1 MKKELTEEQR
11 IENRKFLNRYIGVTS
26 GIICSYLFGYIG
38 AYTYH
43 STMGLFEAFS
53 KTMERISD
61 FQLLYPIN
69 QNALAGI
76 ILGGSTGFAVYM
88 SNQLHD
94 EKMLAYKS
102 DEVAGSARFM
112 TKKEMTEYLNEFIEP
127 NPADLSLPFPSMIL
141 SNNFYRPINSRKLI
155 GNNNVL
161 VVGGA
166 GSGKSR
172 FIIKPNILQMNA
184 SYVITDPSGEM
195 IYSLGDALKKNG
207 YKIKIFN
214 ISDMQHSNC
223 YNPLHYIRD
232 EAGVNMLID
241 CFIKNTTKDG
251 AKGDEF
257 FTNAERILYSACI
270 FYLIEHCQDESRKN
284 FGSIINMINSSAVDE
299 NNPNTKSPLDKLFDG
314 LPKDS
319 LAWKSYKSF
328 KQAAGKTLKSI
339 IISCVTRLQPFLTP
353 QVANLTKYDNLEL
366 EKIGD
371 EKTALFIIT
380 PQADRTYAFLASML
394 YSQLFETLYTKGE
407 NQKKAGGSEQM
418 SIPVRCLMDEFAN
431 IGEVPEFPSK
441 LSTMRK
447 YNISATVILQD
458 ISQIEAMYKEEWKT
472 LVGNC
477 SSIVFLGSQEP
488 NTLKYFSEML
498 GKTTVKNKGRGNSMG
513 KQKSASQNITNT
525 ARDLRSADELGR
537 MDPDMCI
544 VFTQNKRP
552 VLDQKYR
559 YEQHPRY
566 DLTADCNNEL
576 GFKYADM
583 SIYDNNRFNIR
594 NLLKA
599 KSESARILK
608 ETIASE
614 LRDTKKTYVKESLSK
629 SLDQFRLNE
638 SMENL
643 SYLQLLT
650 TCQLEL
656 KENSTFPIG
665 FISLSSVSLNRMIN
679 LIEQLKTVDKPV
691 FLIST
696 FKNETDVICVAYDK
710 TQELYPYMKDSIL
723 TYYKLQNDICI
734 VKYSK
739 YRIEEYKNLLLNKM
753 DGNVAKE
760 KTSLVKEGTLTNLDI
775 LESPY
780 STKDVNSINKVETSI
795 DDFFTI

>member
-11 IENRKFLNRYIGVTS
+11 IENRKFMNRYIGIATGVA
-26 GIICSYLFGYIG
+26 CAYFFGYIG
-38 AYTYH
+38 SYTYH
-43 STMGLFEAFS
+43 STMGILDAFIKSTKKIAEFHLF
-53 KTMERISD
+53 
-61 FQLLYPIN
+61 YPVN
-69 QNALAGI
+69 PNALAGI
-76 ILGGSTGFAVYM
+76 LMGGLAGFFIYM

-94 EKMLAYKS
+94 EKTSAYKS

-112 TKKEMTEYLNEFIEP
+112 TKKEMAEYIKEFIEP
-127 NPADLSLPFPSMIL
+127 DPTDLSLPFTSIIL

-155 GNNNVL
+155 GNNNVV

-172 FIIKPNILQMNA
+172 FVIKPNVLQMNA

-195 IYSLGDALKKNG
+195 IYSLGDSLKKNG

-223 YNPLHYIRD
+223 YNPLYYIRD
-232 EAGVNMLID
+232 ESGVNMLID

-257 FTNAERILYSACI
+257 FTNAERLLYSACI
-270 FYLIEHCQDESRKN
+270 FYLTEHCQDESRKN

-299 NNPNTKSPLDKLFDG
+299 NNPNAKSPLDKLFDG

-319 LAWKSYKSF
+319 LAWKFYKSF

-394 YSQLFETLYTKGE
+394 YSQLFETLYNKCE
-407 NQKKAGGSEQM
+407 DQKKAGGSEQLK
-418 SIPVRCLMDEFAN
+418 IPVRCLMDEFAN

-458 ISQIEAMYKEEWKT
+458 ISQIEAMYKDEWKT

-552 VLDQKYR
+552 VLDMKYR
-559 YEQHPRY
+559 YEHHPRY
-566 DLTADCNNEL
+566 HLTADYNNEL

-583 SIYDNNRFNIR
+583 PIYDNNRFNIG

-599 KSESARILK
+599 KSEAARIAK
-608 ETIASE
+608 ESIATNPQN
-614 LRDTKKTYVKESLSK
+614 TKEAYVKESLAK
-629 SLDQFRLNE
+629 AIDQFQLNE
-638 SMENL
+638 SIEQM
-643 SYLQLLT
+643 SYLQVLT
-650 TCQLEL
+650 ACQLQL
-656 KENSTFPIG
+656 KENIHLPLG
-665 FISLSSVSLNRMIN
+665 FVTLSSISLTRLMNVAS
-679 LIEQLKTVDKPV
+679 QLKVENKP
-691 FLIST
+691 FLIFST
-696 FKNETDVICVAYDK
+696 FKKDDETFCLGYDE
-710 TQELYPYMKDSIL
+710 TGELYSHMRMQMITK
-723 TYYKLQNDICI
+723 YKFQNSFCI
-734 VKYSK
+734 VKLSK
-739 YRIEEYKNLLLNKM
+739 HRIEEYKKAILRKM
-753 DGNVAKE
+753 DGNVVKKRKTIKDVTENQDIIE
-760 KTSLVKEGTLTNLDI
+760 KSYSDENIQNQKTQQPIPDDI
-775 LESPY
+775 LMR
-780 STKDVNSINKVETSI
+780 
-795 DDFFTI
+795 

>member
-11 IENRKFLNRYIGVTS
+11 IENRKFLNRYVGIATGVITA
-26 GIICSYLFGYIG
+26 YLFGYIG
-38 AYTYH
+38 SYTYH
-43 STMGLFEAFS
+43 STMGILNAFTKSMEKIAEFHLF
-53 KTMERISD
+53 
-61 FQLLYPIN
+61 YPIN
-69 QNALAGI
+69 SNALMGML
-76 ILGGSTGFAVYM
+76 LGGLIGFFVYM
-88 SNQLHD
+88 SNQIHD
-94 EKMLAYKS
+94 EKTSAYKS

-112 TKKEMTEYLNEFIEP
+112 TKKEMAEYVKEFIETDP
-127 NPADLSLPFPSMIL
+127 TDLSLPFTSMIL

-172 FIIKPNILQMNA
+172 FVIKPNVLQMNA

-195 IYSLGDALKKNG
+195 IYSLGDSLKKNG

-270 FYLIEHCQDESRKN
+270 FYLTEHCQDESRKN

-299 NNPNTKSPLDKLFDG
+299 NNPNAKSPLDKLFDG

-394 YSQLFETLYTKGE
+394 YSQLFETLYNKGE

-418 SIPVRCLMDEFAN
+418 HIPVRCLMDEFAN

-458 ISQIEAMYKEEWKT
+458 ISQIEAMYKDEWKT

-537 MDPDMCI
+537 MAPDMCI

-552 VLDQKYR
+552 VLDQKYN
-559 YEQHPRY
+559 YERHPRY
-566 DLTADCNNEL
+566 HLTADYNNEF

-583 SIYDNNRFNIR
+583 PIYDNNRFNIG

-599 KSESARILK
+599 KSEAARIAK
-608 ETIASE
+608 EDIVTTSKS
-614 LRDTKKTYVKESLSK
+614 TKDAYVKESLAK
-629 SLDQFRLNE
+629 AMDQFQLDE
-638 SMENL
+638 SVEQM
-643 SYLQLLT
+643 SYLQRLT
-650 TCQLEL
+650 ACQLQL
-656 KENSTFPIG
+656 KDSMHLPVSFITLSS
-665 FISLSSVSLNRMIN
+665 ISLSRLLNVAT
-679 LIEQLKTVDKPV
+679 QLKTEEKPY
-691 FLIST
+691 FIFST
-696 FKNETDVICVAYDK
+696 FEKDEKAICVAYDESG
-710 TQELYPYMKDSIL
+710 ELYPDIQMQFITK
-723 TYYKLQNDICI
+723 YKLQNGFCI
-734 VKYSK
+734 IEFSK
-739 YRIEEYKNLLLNKM
+739 YRIEEFKKAILRKM
-753 DGNVAKE
+753 DGNMFKKYEPAAKRTVKNPNVTE
-760 KTSLVKEGTLTNLDI
+760 K
-775 LESPY
+775 PY
-780 STKDVNSINKVETSI
+780 SEENMQKKKTEQPALEDALLR
-795 DDFFTI
+795 